1 MNKTIAWVMI
11 FCLLLGGCAVP
22 EQPAPKQYTATFL
35 NLFDT
40 VTTIIGVAESE
51 EILQKQA
58 QAIHDELQFYHQL
71 FDIYHDYDGLVNLKT
86 VNENA
91 GKEPVSVDPVIIELL
106 LDCKEYYR
114 LTDGKV
120 NVAMGSVL
128 EIWHDAR
135 TDGIRDPQNAA
146 LPNME
151 KLLKAAEHTGIDSI
165 VIDEKASTV
174 FITDAETRLDVGAI
188 AKGWATQRAAENAP
202 EGMLISVGGNVCATG
217 PKTESG
223 TPWVIGIQDPDQPDR
238 NLHAVYLPKGNV
250 VTSGDYQRTFWVEG
264 KAYHHIIDPQ
274 TLMPASY
281 WRSVSIV
288 CDNSGLADA
297 LSTGLFLMDR
307 EQGEKLAQQCG
318 ADVLWVAVDGT
329 EYMTAGFES
338 KLRN

>member
-1 MNKTIAWVMI
+1 MKRILI
-11 FCLLLGGCAVP
+11 PLLILCLLSSGCAAP
-22 EQPAPKQYTATFL
+22 EQTAPKQYTATFL
-35 NLFDT
+35 DLFDT
-40 VTTIIGVAESE
+40 VTTIIGVADSE
-51 EILQKQA
+51 AALQAQA
-58 QAIHDELQFYHQL
+58 QAIHDELQTYHRL
-71 FDIYHDYDGLVNLKT
+71 FDIYHDYDGMANLKT
-86 VNENA
+86 VNDNA
-91 GKEPVSVDPVIIELL
+91 GIGPVTVDPVIIQLL
-106 LDCKEYYR
+106 LDCKAYYR

-128 EIWHDAR
+128 KLWHDAR
-135 TDGIRDPQNAA
+135 ADGIRDPQNAA

-151 KLLKAAEHTGIDSI
+151 KLQEAAEHTGIDSV
-165 VIDEKASTV
+165 VIDKEASTV
-174 FITDAETRLDVGAI
+174 FITDRAVCLDVGAI

-217 PKTESG
+217 PKTKSG

-250 VTSGDYQRTFWVEG
+250 VTSGDYQRTFYVAG

-274 TLMPASY
+274 TLMPAGY
-281 WRSVSIV
+281 WRSVSVV
-288 CDNSGLADA
+288 CDDSGLADA

-307 EQGEKLAQQCG
+307 EQGEELAQRCG
-318 ADVLWVAVDGT
+318 ADVLWVAADGT

>member
-1 MNKTIAWVMI
+1 MKRILILLLVL
-11 FCLLLGGCAVP
+11 CLLLVGCAVP

-40 VTTIIGVAESE
+40 VTTIIGVADSE
-51 EILQKQA
+51 QTLQTQA
-58 QAIHDELQFYHQL
+58 QAIHDELQFYHHL

-86 VNENA
+86 VNDNA

-135 TDGIRDPQNAA
+135 ADGIRDPQNAA

-151 KLLKAAEHTGIDSI
+151 KLQKAAEHTGIDSI

-217 PKTESG
+217 PKDDAG
-223 TPWVIGIQDPDQPDR
+223 TPWVIGVNSPDGDGY
-238 NLHAVYLPKGNV
+238 LHTLTVTEGSV
-250 VTSGDYQRTFWVEG
+250 VTSGDYQRYYTVDG
-264 KAYHHIIDPQ
+264 KNYHHIIDPE
-274 TLMPASY
+274 TLMPSEY
-281 WRSVSIV
+281 WRSVTVLCPDSV
-288 CDNSGLADA
+288 LADA
-297 LSTGLFLMDR
+297 LSTALFLLSRDDCQALLDICKAEAMWVDD
-307 EQGEKLAQQCG
+307 QGQEFFSP
-318 ADVLWVAVDGT
+318 
-329 EYMTAGFES
+329 GFQDYI
-338 KLRN
+338 KT